1 MDIMLYLNWKDVS
14 NAYHKVVKKQQQDVQ
29 LTQQT
34 CWKKV
39 TKNSELR

>member
-14 NAYHKVVKKQQQDVQ
+14 NAYHKVVKKQQDVQ
-29 LTQQT
+29 LSQQT